1 MIAAKQNINTQRKI
15 LRRDATPCKV
25 NADSS
30 ELMRQQSKDALTLV
44 YFVSLGKV
52 VRVKQASEPAS

>member
-1 MIAAKQNINTQRKI
+1 MIVVKQNTNTQRKI
-15 LRRDATPCKV
+15 QIRDTTACYV

-44 YFVSLGKV
+44 YFVSLGKGS
-52 VRVKQASEPAS
+52 QS

>member
-44 YFVSLGKV
+44 YFVSLGKGS
-52 VRVKQASEPAS
+52 QS